1 MTIRRY
7 VAPGKLMIAGEYS
20 VLGPHGEALAIA
32 VEPGLAVTATPTAR
46 WELARADS
54 DVTWAEGELVPAELR
69 FAHAALTEAL
79 GRCRPAPH
87 RLETDVLGGTGTGA
101 KKPGVGGSASAA
113 VAITGAVFDLAGREA
128 DADRITLSAFEA
140 HLSAQ
145 NGRGSGYDVATVAH
159 GGLVLWRPA
168 RVAGGV
174 GQREAVRLAWPGGLQ
189 TLAGYTGR
197 SADTR
202 ELIARMEARTRR
214 DPLQAARDL
223 MVLGTA
229 VGKLVDAF
237 SHGELGGIRRE
248 LGRAHDALVGWDDT
262 LGLGVITPEVSEMLG
277 LAHSCGAAAKVSGA
291 GGGDSVLAFGTLD
304 ELARV
309 AEAWSA
315 AGFTPL
321 ELSRAEQGFHRVI

>member
-1 MTIRRY
+1 MTARRY

-20 VLGPHGEALAIA
+20 VLGPHGEALAMA
-32 VEPGLAVTATPTAR
+32 VEPGLAVNATPTAR

-54 DVTWAEGELVPAELR
+54 DVTWAEGEPVPAELR

-79 GRCRPAPH
+79 CRCRPTPH
-87 RLETDVLGGTGTGA
+87 RLQTEVLGGTGTGA
-101 KKPGVGGSASAA
+101 RKPGVGGSASAA
-113 VAITGAVFDLAGREA
+113 VAITGAVFDLAGRET
-128 DADRITLSAFEA
+128 DADRIVVSAFEA

-145 NGRGSGYDVATVAH
+145 DGRGSGYDVATIAH

-174 GQREAVRLAWPGGLQ
+174 GHREAVRLAWPEGLH
-189 TLAGYTGR
+189 TLVGYTGR

-202 ELIARMEARTRR
+202 ELLARMEARTRV

-237 SHGELGGIRRE
+237 AHGELGGIRRE
-248 LGRAHDALVGWDDT
+248 LGRAHDALVDWDDT
-262 LGLGVITPEVSEMLG
+262 MGLGVITPEVSEMIA
-277 LAHSCGAAAKVSGA
+277 LARSFGAVAKVSGA
-291 GGGDSVLAFGTLD
+291 GGGDSILAFGTQP
-304 ELARV
+304 ELVEV
-309 AEAWSA
+309 AEAWST

-321 ELSRAEQGFHRVI
+321 DFRRADTGFQRMG